1 MKRDFK
7 AVLFD
12 LDETLTDSS
21 TGLDA
26 THRAVA
32 KSLHNYLRQ
41 HGIEVNETTLRSKLN
56 IFDDKM
62 NIETKYDR
70 DEWWP
75 ELLAEL
81 GLKQEVPRQIAEEM
95 TRLYWTTYSNADTP
109 YADAE
114 PTLSYLKQKGYKL
127 GLITDTD
134 GKPGIK
140 SERIKHFSFI
150 GLFDVVVIS
159 GEDTSETKTSPE
171 PFLFAASKL
180 GLPASKCVFVGD
192 KPFTDIKG
200 AKAAGMWTIL
210 VNRRDWGIG
219 ERADFIVNSLAEI
232 PRILDAN
239 RKFYNKNMPP

>member
-21 TGLDA
+21 SGLEA
-26 THRAVA
+26 AHRAVT
-32 KSLHNYLRQ
+32 KRLHKYLRQ
-41 HGIEVNETTLRSKLN
+41 HGVEVNETTLRSKLN
-56 IFDDKM
+56 ALEDKM

-81 GLKQEVPRQIAEEM
+81 GLKQEMPLQIAEGL
-95 TRLYWTTYSNADTP
+95 TQLYWTTYSNADYP

-114 PTLSYLKQKGYKL
+114 STLVYLKQKGYKL

-140 SERIKHFSFI
+140 NRRLERFGFI
-150 GLFDVVVIS
+150 RLFDVVIIS
-159 GEDTSETKTSPE
+159 GEDTLRTKPSPE

-200 AKAAGMWTIL
+200 AKAAGMRAVL
-210 VNRRDWGIG
+210 VKRRDWGIG
-219 ERADFIVNSLAEI
+219 ERADFTVSSLAEI
-232 PRILDAN
+232 PRILEKN
-239 RKFYNKNMPP
+239 RKSYNKNPSS